1 MNININAHSSIQIE
15 DFYFDPFMITNKM
28 PSAKHVFITHTH
40 YDHLSPEDIEKV
52 VDKNTILIA
61 PTDAKQQLEESFNN
75 KIIYVKPGDKL
86 TLDGAKVEVFASYNI
101 NKQFHKKSSNWVGYK
116 LTLSGITYA
125 VVGDTDA
132 TPELEN
138 LSCDVLFVPIG
149 GTYTMNGEEAARL
162 TNIIKPNLVIPMHYG
177 SIVGTKEDEKIFLKL
192 LDKEIK
198 YQILIK

>member
-1 MNININAHSSIQIE
+1 MNININANSSIQIE
-15 DFYFDPFMITNKM
+15 DFYFDPFMITRKM
-28 PSAKHVFITHTH
+28 PSAKYVFITHTH
-40 YDHLSPEDIEKV
+40 YDHLSPEALEKV

-86 TLDGAKVEVFASYNI
+86 TLDGVKVEVFASYNI
-101 NKQFHKKSSNWVGYK
+101 NKPFHQKSSNWVGYK
-116 LTLSGITYA
+116 LTHSGITYA